1 MPDKPIQNGWNEYS
15 RLVLNEIK
23 RLDNGQAKAN
33 ATLIEIKEELA
44 TLRTIEDDVVTNTQD
59 VKALNSF
66 KAQAVGVFTV
76 VQLLFAAGLTYLLRA
91 LG

>member
-33 ATLIEIKEELA
+33 ATLI
-44 TLRTIEDDVVTNTQD
+44 
-59 VKALNSF
+59 
-66 KAQAVGVFTV
+66 
-76 VQLLFAAGLTYLLRA
+76 
-91 LG
+91 